1 MRTRA
6 NGKEYV
12 QIVSKVHDWVLNA
25 LKVGAE
31 IVVFLVFIVIV
42 MDISLT
48 VLSGLQIG
56 IQPWDMAMG
65 FVEYC
70 LLWFTMLA
78 APWLARVKGH
88 VYLDAVTELLPL
100 EVQKVAAK
108 ITYVVAFCGSAAFA
122 YFSALLFWEA
132 YVEELIDERGAD
144 MFQWILYFPMPIG
157 FALVAVEFL
166 RYLFGF
172 DDMYDKRTDA
182 RDTRG
187 SL

>member
-78 APWLARVKGH
+78 APWLARVNGH

-100 EVQKVAAK
+100 EVQKVTAK
-108 ITYVVAFCGSAAFA
+108 ITYVVAFCGSATFA
-122 YFSALLFWEA
+122 YYSALLFWEA
-132 YVEELIDERGAD
+132 YVDELIDERGAD
-144 MFQWILYFPMPIG
+144 MYQWILYFPMPIG
-157 FALVAVEFL
+157 FALLAVEFL
-166 RYLFGF
+166 RYLFGY
-172 DDMYDKRTDA
+172 DDMYDKRLDV
-182 RDTRG
+182 DG

>member
-1 MRTRA
+1 MRIVTR
-6 NGKEYV
+6 
-12 QIVSKVHDWVLNA
+12 VHDWVLNA

-31 IVVFLVFIVIV
+31 IVIFAVFVVIV
-42 MDISLT
+42 VDISLT

-56 IQPWDMAMG
+56 IQPWDLALG

-88 VYLDAVTELLPL
+88 VYLDAVTELLPP
-100 EVQKVAAK
+100 EVQKVTAK

-122 YFSALLFWEA
+122 YYSALLFWEA
-132 YVEELIDERGAD
+132 YVDELIDERGAD
-144 MFQWILYFPMPIG
+144 MYQWILDERGADMYQWILYFPMPIG
-157 FALVAVEFL
+157 FALLAVEFL

-172 DDMYDKRTDA
+172 DDMYDKRTD
-182 RDTRG
+182 TSG

>member
-1 MRTRA
+1 MQVISRA
-6 NGKEYV
+6 YEW
-12 QIVSKVHDWVLNA
+12 ILDA
-25 LKVGAE
+25 LKVCAE
-31 IVVFLVFIVIV
+31 FVIFLVFVVIVI
-42 MDISLT
+42 DITLT
-48 VLSGLQIG
+48 VLSGFNTS
-56 IQPWDMAMG
+56 IQPWAMSMG

-100 EVQKVAAK
+100 EVRKVTAK

>member
-1 MRTRA
+1 MRIVTR
-6 NGKEYV
+6 
-12 QIVSKVHDWVLNA
+12 VHDWVLNA

-31 IVVFLVFIVIV
+31 IVIFAVFVVIV
-42 MDISLT
+42 VDISLT

-88 VYLDAVTELLPL
+88 VYLDAVTELLPP
-100 EVQKVAAK
+100 EVQKVTAK
-108 ITYVVAFCGSAAFA
+108 ITYVVAFCGSATFA
-122 YFSALLFWEA
+122 YYSALLFWEA
-132 YVEELIDERGAD
+132 YVDELIDERGSD
-144 MFQWILYFPMPIG
+144 MYQWILYFPMPIG
-157 FALVAVEFL
+157 FALLAVEFL
-166 RYLFGF
+166 RYLFGY
-172 DDMYDKRTDA
+172 DDMYDKRADV
-182 RDTRG
+182 DG